1 MGGDVSP
8 SSDLQRAAAALDR
21 RAFLKAAG
29 AVAAAGLLPAGCGGV
44 PDLLA
49 PPPDLRLAVLSPRAY
64 ATLNA
69 AGARIVGPQGAALI
83 ERRTVDAAALA
94 DQLLAGSPTLARPLS
109 QGLAVLEFG
118 VWPLVAKLRPF
129 TSLSAEAQDHVLADL
144 AASHLETKRALYG
157 GVRALVLSM
166 FYGAPA
172 TRLLSGYPGPFGLG
186 AVTIADGLEF

>member
-83 ERRTVDAAALA
+83 ERRTVDVGALA
-94 DQLLAGSPTLARPLS
+94 DQMLARSPVLAGLLS

-129 TSLSAEAQDHVLADL
+129 TSLSAEAQDRVLADL
-144 AASHLETKRALYG
+144 GGSHLETKRALYG

-172 TRLLSGYPGPFGLG
+172 TRLLSGYPGPFGFG

>member
-1 MGGDVSP
+1 MSP

-49 PPPDLRLAVLSPRAY
+49 PPPDLRLAALSRRAY
-64 ATLNA
+64 ATVNA
-69 AGARIVGPQGAALI
+69 VGARIVGPQGAALI
-83 ERRTVDAAALA
+83 ERRTVDVGALA
-94 DQLLAGSPTLARPLS
+94 DQLLARNPVLAGLLS

-118 VWPLVAKLRPF
+118 VWPLVAKFRPF
-129 TSLSAEAQDHVLADL
+129 TSLSAEARDRVLADL
-144 AASHLETKRALYG
+144 ARSRLETKRALYG
-157 GVRALVLSM
+157 GVRALVLST

-172 TRLLSGYPGPFGLG
+172 TRLLSGYPGPFGFG
-186 AVTIADGLEF
+186 SVTVADGLES

>member
-1 MGGDVSP
+1 MSP

-49 PPPDLRLAVLSPRAY
+49 PPPDLRLAALSRRAY
-64 ATLNA
+64 ATVNSV
-69 AGARIVGPQGAALI
+69 GARIVGPQGAALI
-83 ERRTVDAAALA
+83 ERRTVDVGALA
-94 DQLLAGSPTLARPLS
+94 DQLLARNPVLAGLLS

-118 VWPLVAKLRPF
+118 VWPLVAKFRPF
-129 TSLSAEAQDHVLADL
+129 TSLSAEAQDRVLADL
-144 AASHLETKRALYG
+144 AGSHFETKRELFGA
-157 GVRALVLSM
+157 VRALVFST

-172 TRLLSGYPGPFGLG
+172 TRLLSGYPGPFGFG
-186 AVTIADGLEF
+186 RVTIADGLEP

>member
-1 MGGDVSP
+1 MSP

-49 PPPDLRLAVLSPRAY
+49 PPPDLRLAALSRRAY
-64 ATLNA
+64 ATVNSV
-69 AGARIVGPQGAALI
+69 GARIVGPQGAALI
-83 ERRTVDAAALA
+83 ERRTVDVGALA
-94 DQLLAGSPTLARPLS
+94 DQLLAGNPVLASLLS

-118 VWPLVAKLRPF
+118 VWPLVAKFRPF
-129 TSLSAEAQDHVLADL
+129 TSLSAEAQDRVLADL
-144 AASHLETKRALYG
+144 AGSHFETKRELFGA
-157 GVRALVLSM
+157 VRALVFST

-172 TRLLSGYPGPFGLG
+172 TRLLSGYPGPFGFG
-186 AVTIADGLEF
+186 RVTIADGLEP

>member
-1 MGGDVSP
+1 MSP

-49 PPPDLRLAVLSPRAY
+49 PPPDLRLAALSRRAY
-64 ATLNA
+64 ATVNA
-69 AGARIVGPQGAALI
+69 VGARIVGPQGAALI
-83 ERRTVDAAALA
+83 ERRTVDVGALA
-94 DQLLAGSPTLARPLS
+94 DQLLARNPVLAGLLS

-118 VWPLVAKLRPF
+118 VWPLVAKFRPF
-129 TSLSAEAQDHVLADL
+129 TSLSAEAQDRVLADL
-144 AASHLETKRALYG
+144 ADSHFETKRELFGA
-157 GVRALVLSM
+157 VRALVFST

-172 TRLLSGYPGPFGLG
+172 TRLLSGYPGPFGFG
-186 AVTIADGLEF
+186 RVTIADGLEP

>member
-1 MGGDVSP
+1 MSP

-49 PPPDLRLAVLSPRAY
+49 PPPDLRLAALSRRAY
-64 ATLNA
+64 ATVNA
-69 AGARIVGPQGAALI
+69 VGARIVGPQGAALI
-83 ERRTVDAAALA
+83 ERRTVDVGALA
-94 DQLLAGSPTLARPLS
+94 DQLLARNPVLAGLLS

-118 VWPLVAKLRPF
+118 VWPLVAKFRPF
-129 TSLSAEAQDHVLADL
+129 TSLSAEARDRVLADL
-144 AASHLETKRALYG
+144 AGSHFETKRELFGA
-157 GVRALVLSM
+157 VRALVFST

-172 TRLLSGYPGPFGLG
+172 TRLFSGYPGPFGFG
-186 AVTIADGLEF
+186 RVTIADGLEP

>member
-1 MGGDVSP
+1 MSP

-49 PPPDLRLAVLSPRAY
+49 PPPDLRLAALSRRAY
-64 ATLNA
+64 ATVNA
-69 AGARIVGPQGAALI
+69 VGARIVGPQGAALI
-83 ERRTVDAAALA
+83 ERRTVDVGALA
-94 DQLLAGSPTLARPLS
+94 DQLLARNPVLAGLLS

-118 VWPLVAKLRPF
+118 VWPLVAKFRPF
-129 TSLSAEAQDHVLADL
+129 TSLSAEARDRVLADL
-144 AASHLETKRALYG
+144 AGSHFETKRELFGA
-157 GVRALVLSM
+157 VRARVFST

-172 TRLLSGYPGPFGLG
+172 TRLLSGYPGPFGFG
-186 AVTIADGLEF
+186 RVTIADGLEP

>member
-1 MGGDVSP
+1 MSP

-49 PPPDLRLAVLSPRAY
+49 PPPDLRLAALSRRAY
-64 ATLNA
+64 ATVNA
-69 AGARIVGPQGAALI
+69 VGARIVGPQGAALI
-83 ERRTVDAAALA
+83 ERRTVDVGALA
-94 DQLLAGSPTLARPLS
+94 DQVLARNPVLAGLLS

-118 VWPLVAKLRPF
+118 VWPLVAKFRPF
-129 TSLSAEAQDHVLADL
+129 TSLSAEAQDRVLADL
-144 AASHLETKRALYG
+144 AGSHFETKRELFGA
-157 GVRALVLSM
+157 VRALVFST

-172 TRLLSGYPGPFGLG
+172 TRLLSGYPGPFGFG
-186 AVTIADGLEF
+186 RVTIADGLEP

>member
-1 MGGDVSP
+1 MSP

-49 PPPDLRLAVLSPRAY
+49 PPPDLRLAALSRRAY
-64 ATLNA
+64 ATVNA
-69 AGARIVGPQGAALI
+69 VGARIVGPQGAALI
-83 ERRTVDAAALA
+83 ERRTVDVGALA
-94 DQLLAGSPTLARPLS
+94 DQLLARNPVLAGLLS

-118 VWPLVAKLRPF
+118 VWPLVAKFRPF
-129 TSLSAEAQDHVLADL
+129 TSLSAEARDRVLADL
-144 AASHLETKRALYG
+144 AGSHFETKRELFGA
-157 GVRALVLSM
+157 VRALVFST

-172 TRLLSGYPGPFGLG
+172 TRLLSGYPGPFGFG
-186 AVTIADGLEF
+186 RVTIADGLES

>member
-1 MGGDVSP
+1 MSP

-49 PPPDLRLAVLSPRAY
+49 PPPDLRLAALSRRAY
-64 ATLNA
+64 ATVNA
-69 AGARIVGPQGAALI
+69 VGARIVGPQGAALI
-83 ERRTVDAAALA
+83 ERRTVDVGALA
-94 DQLLAGSPTLARPLS
+94 DQLLARNPVLAGLLS

-118 VWPLVAKLRPF
+118 VWPLVAKFRPF
-129 TSLSAEAQDHVLADL
+129 TSLSAEARDRVLADL
-144 AASHLETKRALYG
+144 AGSHFETKRELFGA
-157 GVRALVLSM
+157 VRALVFST

-172 TRLLSGYPGPFGLG
+172 TRLLSGYPGPFGFG
-186 AVTIADGLEF
+186 RVTIADGLEP

>member
-1 MGGDVSP
+1 MSP

-49 PPPDLRLAVLSPRAY
+49 PPPDLRLAALSRRAY
-64 ATLNA
+64 ATVNSV
-69 AGARIVGPQGAALI
+69 GARIVGPQGAALI
-83 ERRTVDAAALA
+83 ERRTVDVGALA
-94 DQLLAGSPTLARPLS
+94 DQLLARNPVLAGLLS

-118 VWPLVAKLRPF
+118 VWPLVAKFRPF
-129 TSLSAEAQDHVLADL
+129 TSLSAEARDRVLADL
-144 AASHLETKRALYG
+144 AGSHFETKRELFGA
-157 GVRALVLSM
+157 VRALVFST

-172 TRLLSGYPGPFGLG
+172 TRLLSGYPGPFGFG
-186 AVTIADGLEF
+186 RVTIADGLEP

>member
-1 MGGDVSP
+1 MSP

-49 PPPDLRLAVLSPRAY
+49 PPPDLRLAALSRRAY
-64 ATLNA
+64 ATVNA
-69 AGARIVGPQGAALI
+69 VGARIVGPQGAALI
-83 ERRTVDAAALA
+83 ERRTVDVGALA
-94 DQLLAGSPTLARPLS
+94 DQLLARNPVLAGLLS

-118 VWPLVAKLRPF
+118 VWPLVAKFRPF
-129 TSLSAEAQDHVLADL
+129 TSLSAEARDRVLADL
-144 AASHLETKRALYG
+144 AGSHFETKRELFGA
-157 GVRALVLSM
+157 VRALVFST

-172 TRLLSGYPGPFGLG
+172 TRLLSGYPGPFGFG
-186 AVTIADGLEF
+186 AVTIANGMEL

>member
-1 MGGDVSP
+1 MSP
-8 SSDLQRAAAALDR
+8 SPDLQCAAAVLDR
-21 RAFLKAAG
+21 RAFLRVAG
-29 AVAAAGLLPAGCGGV
+29 AVAAAGLLPAGCSGV

-49 PPPDLRLAVLSPRAY
+49 PPADLRLTALSPRAY

-83 ERRTVDAAALA
+83 ERRTVDVAALA
-94 DQLLAGSPTLARPLS
+94 DRLLAGSPALGVTLS

-129 TSLSAEAQDHVLADL
+129 TGLTAEAQDRVLADL
-144 AASHLETKRALYG
+144 AGSRLETKRALYG
-157 GVRALVLSM
+157 SVRALVLST

-172 TRLLSGYPGPFGLG
+172 TRLLSGYPGPFGFG
-186 AVTIADGLEF
+186 TVTIADGLES

>member
-1 MGGDVSP
+1 MSP

-49 PPPDLRLAVLSPRAY
+49 PPPDLRLAALSRRAY
-64 ATLNA
+64 ATVNA
-69 AGARIVGPQGAALI
+69 VGARIVGPQGAALI
-83 ERRTVDAAALA
+83 ERRTVDVGALA
-94 DQLLAGSPTLARPLS
+94 DQLLARNPVLAGLLS

-118 VWPLVAKLRPF
+118 VWPLVAKFRPF
-129 TSLSAEAQDHVLADL
+129 TSLSAEAQDRVLADI
-144 AASHLETKRALYG
+144 AGSHFETKRELFGA
-157 GVRALVLSM
+157 VRALVFST

-172 TRLLSGYPGPFGLG
+172 TRLLSGYPGPFGFG
-186 AVTIADGLEF
+186 RVTIADGLEP

>member
-1 MGGDVSP
+1 MSP

-49 PPPDLRLAVLSPRAY
+49 PPPDLRLAALSRRAY
-64 ATLNA
+64 ATVNA
-69 AGARIVGPQGAALI
+69 VGARIVGPQGAALI
-83 ERRTVDAAALA
+83 ERRTVDVGALA
-94 DQLLAGSPTLARPLS
+94 DQLLARNPVLAGLLS

-118 VWPLVAKLRPF
+118 VWPLVAKFRPF
-129 TSLSAEAQDHVLADL
+129 TSLSAEAQDRVLADL
-144 AASHLETKRALYG
+144 AGSHFETKRELFGA
-157 GVRALVLSM
+157 VRALVFST

-172 TRLLSGYPGPFGLG
+172 TRLLSGYPGPFGFG
-186 AVTIADGLEF
+186 RVTIADGLEP

>member
-1 MGGDVSP
+1 MSP

-49 PPPDLRLAVLSPRAY
+49 PPPDLRLAALSRRAY
-64 ATLNA
+64 ATVNA
-69 AGARIVGPQGAALI
+69 VGARIVGPQGAALI
-83 ERRTVDAAALA
+83 ERRTVDVGALA
-94 DQLLAGSPTLARPLS
+94 DQLLAGNPVLASLLS

-118 VWPLVAKLRPF
+118 VWPLVAKFRPF
-129 TSLSAEAQDHVLADL
+129 TSLSAEARDRVLADL
-144 AASHLETKRALYG
+144 AGSHFETKRELFGA
-157 GVRALVLSM
+157 VRALVFST

-172 TRLLSGYPGPFGLG
+172 TRLLSGYPGPFGFG
-186 AVTIADGLEF
+186 RVTIADGLEP